1 MNKKNIY
8 QLKNDYKMF
17 ILDIMEKEG
26 ESHVIYFIQEWYKI
40 YIRDTELKT
49 IELLSYYTKHM
60 MYRNHYWE
68 KG

>member
-1 MNKKNIY
+1 
-8 QLKNDYKMF
+8 MF

-26 ESHVIYFIQEWYKI
+26 ESHVIYFIQEWYKF

-49 IELLSYYTKHM
+49 IKLLSYYTKHM
-60 MYRNHYWE
+60 MYRNYYWE